1 MPKDGRMAYRILN
14 RISWNEEAQLVGEP
28 LSRLQGITLFLLTP
42 SEDRFWSPVSFGP
55 REVRVV
61 GGS

>member
-1 MPKDGRMAYRILN
+1 MAYRILN